1 MNICLYGASST
12 TLAQS
17 YLDSAY
23 EMGTAMAKNG
33 HTLVYGGGAQGVM
46 GAAACGMRD
55 AGGKIIGIAPSFF
68 HVDGILFEECTEFI
82 YTETMRERKGLMDE
96 KADAFI
102 LAPGGI
108 GSFEEIFE
116 ILTLKQ
122 IGRHNRPIA
131 ILNTN
136 NYYAPMHQMMEHAV
150 RENFVKAPC
159 LGLYKLCDTPEEVL
173 DYIEHYDAQA
183 LDIRHLKNL

>member
-12 TLAQS
+12 MLSQT
-17 YLDSAY
+17 YLDAAY
-23 EMGTAMAKNG
+23 EMGAAMAKHA

-46 GAAACGMRD
+46 GAAACGVRD
-55 AGGKIIGIAPSFF
+55 GGGKIIGIAPSFF
-68 HVDGILFEECTEFI
+68 HVDGILFEDCTEFI
-82 YTETMRERKGLMDE
+82 YTETMRERKALMDE
-96 KADAFI
+96 RAEAFI

-131 ILNTN
+131 ILNTQ
-136 NYYAPMHQMMEHAV
+136 NYYAPMHQMLEHAV
-150 RENFVKAPC
+150 REKFVKAPC
-159 LGLYKLCDTPEEVL
+159 LQLYKLCDTPEEVL
-173 DYIEHYDAQA
+173 AYIENYDAEA
-183 LDIRHLKNL
+183 LDVRHLKNL

>member
-12 TLAQS
+12 TLAQA

-23 EMGTAMAKNG
+23 AMGAAMAKHA

-46 GAAACGMRD
+46 GAAARGVHE

-68 HVDGILFEECTEFI
+68 RVDGILFEDCTEFI
-82 YTETMRERKGLMDE
+82 YTETMRERKTLMDE
-96 KADAFI
+96 KAEAFI

-108 GSFEEIFE
+108 GSFEEFFE

-122 IGRHNRPIA
+122 LGRHNRPIA
-131 ILNTN
+131 ILNTEQ
-136 NYYAPMHQMMEHAV
+136 YYEPLRQMMEHAV
-150 RENFVKAPC
+150 HEHFAKPPC
-159 LGLYKLCDTPEEVL
+159 LELYRFCRTPEEVL
-173 DYIEHYDAQA
+173 DYIESYDAQA
-183 LDIRHLKNL
+183 LDIRHLKNI